1 MINGLKELQKKI
13 SSKGFEAQVNK
24 SMRTYVKKVVEEAK
38 REAPTQ
44 ITYLSEGYI
53 RVDPTSVGSTISGS
67 YRNGVAEFDVADPQG
82 PYIEFGTGRF
92 AAELMG
98 QRPKEWQDL
107 AWEYFKTG
115 KGILM
120 SNPYMYPAITE
131 NEHVILDE
139 LEKNLND

>member
-1 MINGLKELQKKI
+1 MKGLKELKQKI
-13 SSKGFEAQVNK
+13 SQRGFQAQVNK
-24 SMRTYVKKVVEEAK
+24 AMKVYVKKVVQEAK
-38 REAPTQ
+38 QEAPTQ
-44 ITYLSEGYI
+44 ITYFSEGYI
-53 RVDPTSVGSTISGS
+53 RVDPTSVGSTITGS
-67 YRNGVAEFDVADPQG
+67 YQNGQAIFDVADPQG

-131 NEHVILDE
+131 NEKVILEE
-139 LEKNLND
+139 LQKNLND